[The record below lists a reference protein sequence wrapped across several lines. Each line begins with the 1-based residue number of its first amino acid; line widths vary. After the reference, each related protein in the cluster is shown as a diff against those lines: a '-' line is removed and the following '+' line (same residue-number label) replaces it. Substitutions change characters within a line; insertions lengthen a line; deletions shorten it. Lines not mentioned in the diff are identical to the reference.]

1 MRAGSD
7 EENQFSCFLA
17 DSALDVLLAGRLL
30 IHTGWKLL
38 QHPLYGNYRPHQ
50 QPYRSLI
57 LEHNPA
63 AIQAD
68 GGLSRIIPDDWS
80 LHLIEEA
87 INVYQSVAMIVPSD
101 APPSLRED
109 CALLDLELMRLP
121 LTQAGWPEEALG
133 PRA

>member
-1 MRAGSD
+1 M
-7 EENQFSCFLA
+7 
-17 DSALDVLLAGRLL
+17 AGRQL
-30 IHTGWKLL
+30 IHTGWKMI

-57 LEHNPA
+57 LQYNPA

-87 INVYQSVAMIVPSD
+87 INVYQSVAMIVPEET
-101 APPSLRED
+101 PLSLRED
-109 CALLDLELMRLP
+109 CALLDFELMRLP
-121 LTQAGWPEEALG
+121 LTQAGWPEECLG